1 MKITV
6 GLVANQPNGGAYV
19 CGRTAGAELQIG
31 SIAVGNYQTNV
42 TFIDDGSVVTP
53 SGQCGNLGSQ
63 YPFIDQAQYVGLNS
77 YPTAFSAKLTA
88 PNSIAASYTEL
99 LPLTATAGQLVDS
112 ANAAASVAGNIP
124 SFSNATFR
132 LQDSGKTLPLA
143 AVLTTTA
150 AATDNVTVTGMTSS
164 GHCSLAATNASAATN
179 IATTYISA
187 KAANQITVT
196 HTATASMTYDVICT
210 AY

>member
-1 MKITV
+1 
-6 GLVANQPNGGAYV
+6 
-19 CGRTAGAELQIG
+19 
-31 SIAVGNYQTNV
+31 
-42 TFIDDGSVVTP
+42 
-53 SGQCGNLGSQ
+53 
-63 YPFIDQAQYVGLNS
+63 
-77 YPTAFSAKLTA
+77 
-88 PNSIAASYTEL
+88 